1 MAAITPLFEDKVKRA
16 IRDAMVY
23 DPLMTQ
29 SGLIE
34 HLNEKFDHSFSPQ
47 YISRLSKKVVGQARH
62 EFETAKIGP
71 RLASLRENHRIAR
84 EALLR
89 ILLWNPLDAVIGV
102 VQGTDEFGMRKP
114 AARDIAEAAKNLV
127 MLDIAVLNAEV
138 ANGLYKNLDEAA
150 AKLDYPALPA
160 EQRGTIASTFKKWN
174 ILPPGSLV
182 ESITIHATRAIT
194 PAE

>member
-1 MAAITPLFEDKVKRA
+1 MSKTPLFEDNVKAA
-16 IRDAMVY
+16 IRDAMAYNPQATLNQLV
-23 DPLMTQ
+23 D
-29 SGLIE
+29 
-34 HLNEKFDHSFSPQ
+34 HLNAKFDHSFSHK
-47 YISRLSKKVVGQARH
+47 YISRLSKKVMGQARH
-62 EFETAKIGP
+62 EFETIKIGP
-71 RLASLRENHRIAR
+71 RLASMRENHRIAR

-89 ILLWNPLDAVIGV
+89 ILLWNPLDVVEGV
-102 VQGTDEFGMRKP
+102 VQGTDAYGMRKP

-150 AKLDYPALPA
+150 AKLQYPALPE

-182 ESITIHATRAIT
+182 ESITIHATRAIIPT
-194 PAE
+194 E